1 MLTGFEF
8 ILAQDVID
16 LTVATSEIVRVGKG
30 HGGSVLLA
38 VEVDPAQVPN
48 YGVFDNENTDEGSV
62 KRVVIWWK
70 RQRLKMLRRIWWL
83 MVVIYWVRRF
93 SMLFA
98 VSILVGEV
106 SCNLPVRSLSSS
118 PRSTP
123 SMLRFMMV
131 SVMTESIRPASFRPV
146 LSSAS
151 ATRSMAGR
159 CSVIW
164 K

>member
-1 MLTGFEF
+1 MVEKTASEDAPSNLVANDRYLLGQAIF
-8 ILAQDVID
+8 DV
-16 LTVATSEIVRVGKG
+16 
-30 HGGSVLLA
+30 
-38 VEVDPAQVPN
+38 
-48 YGVFDNENTDEGSV
+48 
-62 KRVVIWWK
+62 
-70 RQRLKMLRRIWWL
+70 LRRIDL
-83 MVVIYWVRRF
+83 GRGGE
-93 SMLFA
+93 LQLTGAFA
-98 VSILVGEV
+98 LLISEE
-106 SCNLPVRSLSSS
+106 P
-118 PRSTP
+118 P